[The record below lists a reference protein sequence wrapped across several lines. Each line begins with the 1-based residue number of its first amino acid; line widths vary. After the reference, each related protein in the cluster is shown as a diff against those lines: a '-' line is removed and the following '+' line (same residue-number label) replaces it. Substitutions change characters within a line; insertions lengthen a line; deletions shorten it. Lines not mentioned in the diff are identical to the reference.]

1 MSQFGSDPGSALTV
15 KPQSNIYT
23 LLVGIVI
30 VGLLVT
36 LVLVLHSLLTPV
48 AEGGYGLEFG
58 AIFDPSKLP
67 NEAKGILPAG
77 PK

>member
-23 LLVGIVI
+23 LLVAIAIIGLIVTVAI
-30 VGLLVT
+30 VLNT
-36 LVLVLHSLLTPV
+36 LLTPV
-48 AEGGYGLEFG
+48 AQGGYGLEFG
-58 AIFDPSKLP
+58 AIFDPDKL
-67 NEAKGILPAG
+67 AKEIHTPG